1 MMLIL
6 TAGLTVVTDLGRFQ
20 GPPLGFSVNGA
31 LDQYSARVANIL
43 VGNHDGAPLLEI
55 TASRFS
61 FAAENDLLIAV
72 TGSVGTIRI
81 DGYTVADHAPV
92 SVETGQIVTIS
103 PGAVGLRSYLAVH
116 GSFTVPMLLGSCAP
130 DSMIGFG
137 LRLEKGQRL
146 ACNLSQAPLRNPSL
160 DLPLLRLGP
169 IAAPIEDEPH
179 IEVTDGPDI
188 AEFGQT
194 ASRLFESPYL
204 VSPRSNHVG
213 LRLAGHLPER
223 VSKGEVLSRG
233 VPVGAVEVPSTQE
246 LLVLHRGRGV
256 TAGYPV
262 LAVLTLP
269 ALDAMAQARPG
280 QRVRFRPTTLEQA
293 SLRQL
298 DQHLHLTR
306 LRERC
311 WEALAAHGVGE
322 FDVGHPVQPPQE
334 PELPT
339 SQPQPAESRLP

>member
-1 MMLIL
+1 MLIL
-6 TAGLTVVTDLGRFQ
+6 TPGMTVVTDLGRFD

-31 LDQYSARVANIL
+31 LDQYSARLANIL
-43 VGNHDGAPLLEI
+43 VANHENAPLLEI
-55 TASRFS
+55 TASRLS

-72 TGSVGTIRI
+72 TGSVASIRI
-81 DGYTVADHAPV
+81 DGYTVPHHSPV
-92 SVETGQIVTIS
+92 SVETGQVVTIN
-103 PGAVGLRSYLAVH
+103 PGTVGLRSYLAVH

-169 IAAPIEDEPH
+169 IAARIEEEPQ

-188 AEFGQT
+188 AEFGDT
-194 ASRLFESPYL
+194 ASRLFEKPYV

-223 VSKGEVLSRG
+223 VSTGEVLSRG
-233 VPVGAVEVPSTQE
+233 VPVGAIEVPSTQE

-269 ALDAMAQARPG
+269 SLDAIAQARPG

-311 WEALAAHGVGE
+311 WEALAAHGVHD
-322 FDVGHPVQPPQE
+322 FDAG
-334 PELPT
+334 LPAPRT
-339 SQPQPAESRLP
+339 PTVPSPQPAESRLP